1 MRKPEWPSHST
12 SSNSIFVRIRPAMSY
27 ETVIWDVED
36 GVGRITLNRPDTLN
50 AWNEQFGIDLRA
62 LVTKEAQDDSIR
74 AILITGAGRAFSSGA
89 DLKASGAGEL
99 DDDGMPN
106 VRKRL
111 TELYHPI
118 LLGLRAIPKPVVAA
132 VNGPAVGIGA
142 SLAFACDLIVA
153 ASSAYFNLAFVNI
166 GLMPDG
172 GSTAFVPAAVGKARA
187 MEMALLGERIPA
199 QQALDWGL
207 INRVVEP
214 ESLSKE
220 ALELAQQ
227 LAQGPTKSYA
237 GSKRALNRM
246 LYGDLNAQLEL
257 EADIQHA
264 LFRTNAVT
272 EGVSAFVEK
281 RDPSFKGS

>member
-1 MRKPEWPSHST
+1 
-12 SSNSIFVRIRPAMSY
+12 MSY

-50 AWNEQFGIDLRA
+50 AWNEQFGLDLREV
-62 LVTKEAQDDSIR
+62 VTKEAQDDAVRSL
-74 AILITGAGRAFSSGA
+74 LITGAGRGFSSGA
-89 DLKASGAGEL
+89 DLKQSGAGETA
-99 DDDGMPN
+99 DDGLPD

-118 LLGLRAIPKPVVAA
+118 LIGLRELPKPVVAA

-142 SLAFACDLIVA
+142 SLAFACDLILA

-187 MEMALLGERIPA
+187 FQMALLGERIPA

-214 ESLSKE
+214 ESLPKE
-220 ALELAQQ
+220 SLDLAQQ
-227 LAQGPTKSYA
+227 LAAGPTRSYA
-237 GSKRALNRM
+237 GTKRALNQM
-246 LYGDLNAQLEL
+246 LYGNLESQLEL
-257 EADIQHA
+257 EADIQHE
-264 LFRTNAVT
+264 LFRTNDVT
-272 EGVSAFVEK
+272 EGVSAFVQK
-281 RDPSFKGS
+281 RQPSFTGS